1 MESASLTTVEKDQSK
16 QFPER
21 DEDLLRSLKLLA
33 AGDSANFM
41 VRDAIKK
48 TTPERCTYLSMCGC
62 FIL

>member
-33 AGDSANFM
+33 AGESANFM
-41 VRDAIKK
+41 VR
-48 TTPERCTYLSMCGC
+48 TTERAERAGKLLDGSDSLECV
-62 FIL
+62 

>member
-41 VRDAIKK
+41 VRNHPLYFWIDDNIV
-48 TTPERCTYLSMCGC
+48 
-62 FIL
+62 